1 MWNNQNPLA
10 QCGWWLGVVAA
21 DVGLQTHLSHNIVM
35 SRSWSTLV
43 TRNLATYSRCSVQH
57 LHHPREIAQCLERA
71 PTRPFFFNQEIIKT
85 LS

>member
-10 QCGWWLGVVAA
+10 QCGAAGVWWVGVVAA

-43 TRNLATYSRCSVQH
+43 TQNLATHS
-57 LHHPREIAQCLERA
+57 REISQCLERA
-71 PTRPFFFNQEIIKT
+71 PTWPFFFNKEIIKT
-85 LS
+85 PS